1 MKSLIGGMASFRIAT
16 FLSVLII
23 PVVSFFRPIFGVG
36 SSITLMFQA
45 FVCARIGMD
54 YCKTDR
60 DKMIAGVMAAVLA
73 TQGTAWA
80 SAWALAVGFG
90 LNIFLSN
97 WERKR
102 RMQSR
107 IKIAQRNN
115 KDIKN
120 RKRRSVPDGSAHFFF
135 LS

>member
-1 MKSLIGGMASFRIAT
+1 MTVSVSMRYKEGKKAMKSLLGGMASFRLAT

-54 YCKTDR
+54 YCKSDR

-90 LNIFLSN
+90 LNVFLSN
-97 WERKR
+97 WNPLE
-102 RMQSR
+102 
-107 IKIAQRNN
+107 
-115 KDIKN
+115 KN
-120 RKRRSVPDGSAHFFF
+120 HR
-135 LS
+135 

>member
-1 MKSLIGGMASFRIAT
+1 MTVSVSIRYKEGKKAMKSLIGGMASFRIAT

-54 YCKTDR
+54 YCRTDR
-60 DKMIAGVMAAVLA
+60 DKMIAAVLA

-97 WERKR
+97 WDPRKKEENA
-102 RMQSR
+102 
-107 IKIAQRNN
+107 IE
-115 KDIKN
+115 DKN
-120 RKRRSVPDGSAHFFF
+120 
-135 LS
+135 